1 MASATATEGTVR
13 VMNARLRKEKRRQ
26 KFERDW
32 DIVYLS
38 NMAERNVEAAVA

>member
-1 MASATATEGTVR
+1 MASATGTGDTVR
-13 VMNARLRKEKRRQ
+13 VMNARLRKAKRRQ

-38 NMAERNVEAAVA
+38 NMAERNVKAAVA

>member
-1 MASATATEGTVR
+1 MASATATEDTVR
-13 VMNARLRKEKRRQ
+13 VMNARPRKEKRRQ

-32 DIVYLS
+32 EKVYLS

>member
-1 MASATATEGTVR
+1 
-13 VMNARLRKEKRRQ
+13 MNKKN

-38 NMAERNVEAAVA
+38 NMAERKFEAAIA